1 MLLDEYIQNFLI
13 YLQTQRRYSERTVIT
28 YRKSLEKYLATLAGD
43 NKKTAGNHS
52 KAVGN
57 NPNYVGNTLGNPS
70 ASQKIP
76 TEAPS
81 APLET
86 FTEMSVKNFVWDL
99 KIRQKLAPTSICEHL
114 AALKSFGKYLVRS
127 KILQKNPAETIPMP
141 KRPKRL
147 VNILGQKDLA
157 EEKFPEL
164 ENPTLQQIRARL
176 LLELIY
182 GSGLRISECQNITWN
197 SIDTHSKLVRVIGKG
212 SKERIVPITDTLIS
226 WLEKFKITEIE
237 AGHSPTTAGFVFL
250 SEDGKP
256 YGIRTLRND
265 IHDLLRSIGWEGKAS
280 PHVLRHSFATHLLE
294 NGAEIMSVKEMLGHS
309 NISTTQVYTHVN
321 AERLREAFK
330 KTHPRA

>member
-28 YRKSLEKYLATLAGD
+28 YRKSLEKYCSSIAGIVSAAE
-43 NKKTAGNHS
+43 KKA
-52 KAVGN
+52 
-57 NPNYVGNTLGNPS
+57 
-70 ASQKIP
+70 
-76 TEAPS
+76 
-81 APLET
+81 APLGA
-86 FTEMSVKNFVWDL
+86 FSEMSVKNFVWDL
-99 KIRQKLAPTSICEHL
+99 KIKQKLAPTSICEHL

-127 KILQKNPAETIPMP
+127 KVLQKNPAEAVPMP

-147 VNILGQKDLA
+147 VNVLGQKDLA

-164 ENPTLQQIRARL
+164 PENPKLPQIRARF

-182 GSGLRISECQNITWN
+182 GSGLRISECQSLCWN
-197 SIDTHSKLVRVIGKG
+197 QLRTKERLVRVIGKG
-212 SKERIVPITDTLIS
+212 NKERIVPITDSLIT
-226 WLEKFKITEIE
+226 WLEKFRAAEIE
-237 AGHSPTTAGFVFL
+237 AGHAPSETSYVFL

-256 YGIRTLRND
+256 FSVRTLRND
-265 IHDLLRSIGWEGKAS
+265 IHNLLREIGWEGKAS

>member
-13 YLQTQRRYSERTVIT
+13 YLQTQRRYSEKTVIT
-28 YRKSLEKYLATLAGD
+28 YRKSLEKYCTSI
-43 NKKTAGNHS
+43 AGNGPANKNATHEATS
-52 KAVGN
+52 AKA
-57 NPNYVGNTLGNPS
+57 
-70 ASQKIP
+70 IP
-76 TEAPS
+76 LAAFS
-81 APLET
+81 
-86 FTEMSVKNFVWDL
+86 EMSVKNFVWDL
-99 KIRQKLAPTSICEHL
+99 KIKQKLAPTSICEHL

-127 KILQKNPAETIPMP
+127 KILQKNPAEAVPMP

-147 VNILGQKDLA
+147 VSILGQKDLA

-164 ENPTLQQIRARL
+164 PENPKLPQIRARF

-182 GSGLRISECQNITWN
+182 GSGLRISECQSLCWN
-197 SIDTHSKLVRVIGKG
+197 QLRTKEHLVRVIGKG
-212 SKERIVPITDTLIS
+212 NKERIVPITDSLIT
-226 WLEKFKITEIE
+226 WLEKFRAAEIE
-237 AGHSPTTAGFVFL
+237 AGHAPSETSYVFL

-256 YGIRTLRND
+256 FSVRTLRND
-265 IHDLLRSIGWEGKAS
+265 IHDLLREIGWEGKAS

-321 AERLREAFK
+321 VERLREAFK

>member
-28 YRKSLEKYLATLAGD
+28 YRKSLEKYCSSIAGIVSATE
-43 NKKTAGNHS
+43 K
-52 KAVGN
+52 KAV
-57 NPNYVGNTLGNPS
+57 PLGAFS
-70 ASQKIP
+70 
-76 TEAPS
+76 
-81 APLET
+81 
-86 FTEMSVKNFVWDL
+86 EMSVKNFVWDL
-99 KIRQKLAPTSICEHL
+99 KIKQKLAPTSICEHL

-127 KILQKNPAETIPMP
+127 KVLQKNPAEAVPMP

-147 VNILGQKDLA
+147 VNVLGQKDLA

-164 ENPTLQQIRARL
+164 PENPKLPQIRARF

-182 GSGLRISECQNITWN
+182 GSGLRISECQSLCWN
-197 SIDTHSKLVRVIGKG
+197 QLRTKERLVRVIGKG
-212 SKERIVPITDTLIS
+212 NKERIVPITDSLIT
-226 WLEKFKITEIE
+226 WLEKFRAAEIE
-237 AGHSPTTAGFVFL
+237 AGHAPSETSYVFL

-256 YGIRTLRND
+256 FSVRTLRND
-265 IHDLLRSIGWEGKAS
+265 IHNLLREIGWEGKAS

>member
-13 YLQTQRRYSERTVIT
+13 YLQTQRRYSERTIDT
-28 YRKSLEKYLATLAGD
+28 YRKSLEKYQASLNESAIADKSTSNTATLE
-43 NKKTAGNHS
+43 S
-52 KAVGN
+52 F
-57 NPNYVGNTLGNPS
+57 
-70 ASQKIP
+70 
-76 TEAPS
+76 TEA
-81 APLET
+81 
-86 FTEMSVKNFVWDL
+86 SVKKFVWDL
-99 KIRQKLAPTSICEHL
+99 KIKQKLAPTSICEHL

-127 KILQKNPAETIPMP
+127 KILDKNPAETVPMP

-147 VNILGQKDLA
+147 VAFLSQKDLS

-164 ENPTLQQIRARL
+164 ENPTLPQIRARL

-182 GSGLRISECQNITWN
+182 GSGLRISECQSLHWN
-197 SIDTHSKLVRVIGKG
+197 QLRTKERLVRVIGKG
-212 SKERIVPITDTLIS
+212 NKERIVPITDSLIS
-226 WLEKFKITEIE
+226 WLEQFRVAEIE
-237 AGHSPTTAGFVFL
+237 AGHAPSETSYVFL
-250 SEDGKP
+250 SENGEP
-256 YGIRTLRND
+256 YDVRTLRKD

-309 NISTTQVYTHVN
+309 SISTTQIYTHVN